1 MEQITLPASVDRLA
15 DVFSFIDNA
24 VRESLPDKEQQSNVK
39 TAVEEIFVNIAYYA
53 YPSGEGDV
61 TVSVAV
67 TPDKLSIEFKDNGT
81 PYNPLAKPDPDMSLP
96 ADNREIGG
104 LGIYM
109 VKNIMD
115 EISYKYCD
123 RQNVLTIAKKTHS

>member
-1 MEQITLPASVDRLA
+1 MEQINLPASVDRLD

-24 VRESLPDKEQQSNVK
+24 MRESLPDKEQQNNVK
-39 TAVEEIFVNIAYYA
+39 MAVEEIFVNIAQYA

-61 TVSVAV
+61 TVSVSV
-67 TPDKLSIEFKDNGT
+67 TPDKLVIEFKDSGT

-96 ADNREIGG
+96 ADKREVGG

-115 EISYKYCD
+115 EVSYEYRD
-123 RQNVLTIAKKTHS
+123 GQNVLTIAKNMV